1 MKGKQVNVGWIGL
14 GAMGLPMA
22 SVLTRGGYEVS
33 AFDLDATKVA
43 QVVEAGALSMSLE
56 QVATNAEVLF
66 VMAATGSQLESV
78 LFGSDGAAK
87 FMAPGSV
94 VVITATVG
102 VEVAVSCAERLSEL
116 GIGLVDAPVS
126 GGVARAEAGDLLF
139 MVSGSDS
146 DKAKVMPLINLMA
159 REAADFGEIP
169 GDAQKAKLV
178 NQLLCGVH
186 IAVSGEALAFA
197 ESLGLD
203 ANQCWSALRGGAA
216 TSFMFED
223 RGRRMVEGPQEI
235 VRSAL
240 GLFVKDLGLVT
251 AEAAAHSLGTPLA
264 SAALG
269 LFAQGRDEGHEREDD
284 SVVIEISRKQQ
295 PRT

>member
-33 AFDLDATKVA
+33 AFDLDAAKVA

-66 VMAATGSQLESV
+66 VMVATGSQLESV
-78 LFGSDGAAK
+78 LFGPGGVAK
-87 FMAPGSV
+87 VMAPGSV

-159 REAADFGEIP
+159 RDVADFGEIP

-269 LFAQGRDEGHEREDD
+269 LFAQGREDD
-284 SVVIEISRKQQ
+284 SVVIEISRKQL

>member
-1 MKGKQVNVGWIGL
+1 MNVGWIGL

-22 SVLTRGGYEVS
+22 SVLTRVGYQVTAS
-33 AFDLDATKVA
+33 DLDAAKVA
-43 QVVEAGALSMSLE
+43 QVVEAGALSMNLE
-56 QVATNAEVLF
+56 QVATNADVLF
-66 VMAATGSQLESV
+66 VMVATGSQLESV
-78 LFGSDGAAK
+78 LFGPGGVSK
-87 FMAPGSV
+87 VMAPGNV

-102 VEVAVSCAERLSEL
+102 VEVAVSCAERLSKL

-139 MVSGSDS
+139 MVSGSSS
-146 DKAKVMPLINLMA
+146 DKATAMPLINLMA
-159 REAADFGEIP
+159 REVADFGEIP

-186 IAVSGEALAFA
+186 IAVAGEALAFA

-269 LFAQGRDEGHEREDD
+269 LFVQGRDEGHEREDD
-284 SVVIEISRKQQ
+284 SVVIEISRKQ
-295 PRT
+295 PAIT

>member
-1 MKGKQVNVGWIGL
+1 MNVGWIGL

-22 SVLTRGGYEVS
+22 SVLTRGGYQVT
-33 AFDLDATKVA
+33 AFDLDAAKVA
-43 QVVEAGALSMSLE
+43 QVVEAGALSMSLD
-56 QVATNAEVLF
+56 QVATNADVLF
-66 VMAATGSQLESV
+66 VMVATGSQLESV
-78 LFGSDGAAK
+78 LFGPGGVSK
-87 FMAPGSV
+87 VMAPGSV

-102 VEVAVSCAERLSEL
+102 VEVAVSCAEQLSKL

-139 MVSGSDS
+139 MVSGSSS
-146 DKAKVMPLINLMA
+146 DKAKALPLINLMA
-159 REAADFGEIP
+159 REVADFGEIP

-186 IAVSGEALAFA
+186 IAVAGEALAFA

-223 RGRRMVEGPQEI
+223 RGRRMVEGPQAI
-235 VRSAL
+235 ARSAL

-251 AEAAAHSLGTPLA
+251 AEAAAHSLGTPMA
-264 SAALG
+264 SAALR

-284 SVVIEISRKQQ
+284 SVVIVISRKQ
-295 PRT
+295 PAIT

>member
-1 MKGKQVNVGWIGL
+1 M
-14 GAMGLPMA
+14 
-22 SVLTRGGYEVS
+22 
-33 AFDLDATKVA
+33 
-43 QVVEAGALSMSLE
+43 
-56 QVATNAEVLF
+56 VATGA
-66 VMAATGSQLESV
+66 QLESV
-78 LFGSDGAAK
+78 LFGPDGVAK
-87 FMAPGSV
+87 VMAPGSV
-94 VVITATVG
+94 VIVTATVG
-102 VEVAVSCAERLSEL
+102 VEVAVSCAERLGKL

-146 DKAKVMPLINLMA
+146 NKAKAMPLILLMA
-159 REAADFGEIP
+159 REVADFGEIP

-186 IAVSGEALAFA
+186 IAAAGEALAFA

-284 SVVIEISRKQQ
+284 SVVIEISRKQ
-295 PRT
+295 PAIT

>member
-1 MKGKQVNVGWIGL
+1 MKGKSVNVGWIGL

-22 SVLTRGGYEVS
+22 SVLTRVGYQVS
-33 AFDLDATKVA
+33 AFDLDAAKVA
-43 QVVEAGALSMSLE
+43 QVVEAGALSMNLE
-56 QVATNAEVLF
+56 QVATNADVLF
-66 VMAATGSQLESV
+66 VMVATGSQLESV
-78 LFGSDGAAK
+78 LFGPGGVSK
-87 FMAPGSV
+87 VMAPGSV

-102 VEVAVSCAERLSEL
+102 VEVAVSCAERLSKL

-139 MVSGSDS
+139 MVSGSSS
-146 DKAKVMPLINLMA
+146 DKATAMPLINLMA
-159 REAADFGEIP
+159 REVADFGEIP

-186 IAVSGEALAFA
+186 IAVAGEALAFA

-264 SAALG
+264 NAALG
-269 LFAQGRDEGHEREDD
+269 LFVQGRDEGHEREDD
-284 SVVIEISRKQQ
+284 SVVIEISRKQ
-295 PRT
+295 PAIT

>member
-1 MKGKQVNVGWIGL
+1 MKGKYVNVGWIGL

-22 SVLTRGGYEVS
+22 SVLSRGGYEVS
-33 AFDLDATKVA
+33 AFDLDAAKVA
-43 QVVEAGALSMSLE
+43 QVVEAGALSVGLD
-56 QVATNAEVLF
+56 QVGKKADLLF
-66 VMAATGSQLESV
+66 VMVATGTQLESV
-78 LFGSDGAAK
+78 LFGPDGVAK
-87 FMAPGSV
+87 FMASGSV
-94 VVITATVG
+94 VIITATVG
-102 VEVAVSCAERLSEL
+102 VEVAVGCAERLGKL

-126 GGVARAEAGDLLF
+126 GGVARADAGDLLF
-139 MVSGSDS
+139 MVSGSSS
-146 DKAKVMPLINLMA
+146 DKAKAMPLILLMA
-159 REAADFGEIP
+159 REVADFGEIP

-186 IAVSGEALAFA
+186 IAVAGEALAFA

-203 ANQCWSALRGGAA
+203 AGQCWSALRGGAA

-284 SVVIEISRKQQ
+284 SVVIEISRRQL

>member
-1 MKGKQVNVGWIGL
+1 MNVGWIGL

-22 SVLTRGGYEVS
+22 SVLTRVGYQVS
-33 AFDLDATKVA
+33 AFDLDAAKVA
-43 QVVEAGALSMSLE
+43 QVVEAGALSMNLE
-56 QVATNAEVLF
+56 QVATNADVLF
-66 VMAATGSQLESV
+66 VMVATGSQLESV
-78 LFGSDGAAK
+78 LFGPGGVSK
-87 FMAPGSV
+87 VMAPGSV

-102 VEVAVSCAERLSEL
+102 VEVAVSCAERLSKL

-139 MVSGSDS
+139 MVSGSSS
-146 DKAKVMPLINLMA
+146 DKATAMPLINLMA
-159 REAADFGEIP
+159 REVADFGEIP

-186 IAVSGEALAFA
+186 IAVAGEALAFA

-264 SAALG
+264 NAALG
-269 LFAQGRDEGHEREDD
+269 LFVQGRDEGHEREDD
-284 SVVIEISRKQQ
+284 SVVIEISRKQ
-295 PRT
+295 PAIT

>member
-1 MKGKQVNVGWIGL
+1 MNVGWIGL

-22 SVLTRGGYEVS
+22 SVLSRGGYEVS
-33 AFDLDATKVA
+33 AFDLDAAKVA
-43 QVVEAGALSMSLE
+43 QVVEAGALSVSLD
-56 QVATNAEVLF
+56 QVGKNADLLF
-66 VMAATGSQLESV
+66 VMVATGAQLDSV
-78 LFGSDGAAK
+78 LFGPGGVAK
-87 FMAPGSV
+87 FMASGSV
-94 VVITATVG
+94 VIVTATVG
-102 VEVAVSCAERLSEL
+102 VEVAVSCAERLGKL

-139 MVSGSDS
+139 MVTGSDS
-146 DKAKVMPLINLMA
+146 NKAKAMPLILLMA
-159 REAADFGEIP
+159 REVADFGEIP

-186 IAVSGEALAFA
+186 IAAAGEALAFA

-284 SVVIEISRKQQ
+284 SVVIEISRKQ
-295 PRT
+295 PPST

>member
-1 MKGKQVNVGWIGL
+1 MKGKSVNVGWIGL

-22 SVLTRGGYEVS
+22 SVLTRGGYQVT
-33 AFDLDATKVA
+33 AFDLDAAKVA

-56 QVATNAEVLF
+56 QVATNADILF
-66 VMAATGSQLESV
+66 VMVATGSQLESV
-78 LFGSDGAAK
+78 LFGADGAAK
-87 FMAPGSV
+87 VMAPGSV

-102 VEVAVSCAERLSEL
+102 VQVAVSCAERLSKL

-139 MVSGSDS
+139 MVSGSSS
-146 DKAKVMPLINLMA
+146 DKAKAMPLINLMA

-186 IAVSGEALAFA
+186 IAVAGEALAFA

-284 SVVIEISRKQQ
+284 SVVIEISRKQL